1 MHSRRQTAFL
11 IAALALT
18 GTFASAVARADA
30 IEAKTLRGI
39 DRITV
44 VIKLF
49 SPPEFINTG
58 VTEQVLRPLIEAE
71 LQKNGIKVVDGS
83 DLDAPELFVN
93 LNALTSTQTHSYALS
108 MALKQSVTLARDSRV
123 KADAA
128 KTWEQ
133 SLLGIV
139 PSQNFADRIHHDI
152 MVLVWGFLK
161 DFQSVNPK

>member
-1 MHSRRQTAFL
+1 MERTIMHSRRRTAVL

-18 GTFASAVARADA
+18 GTFRSNVARADLT
-30 IEAKTLRGI
+30 EAKTLRGI

-49 SPPEFINTG
+49 PPPEFRETG
-58 VTEQVLRPLIEAE
+58 VTERVLRPLIESE

-83 DLDAPELFVN
+83 DTDAPELFVN
-93 LNALTSTQTHSYALS
+93 LNALTRTQSHSYGLS
-108 MALKQSVTLARDSRV
+108 MALRQGVTLARDSTV

-133 SLLGIV
+133 SLFGIV
-139 PSQNFADRIHHDI
+139 PSQDFADRIQHDT
-152 MVLVWGFLK
+152 MVLVWTF
-161 DFQSVNPK
+161 